1 MGKKSFTPSVGK
13 KYRNTTLKIKLK
25 LKNNNNN
32 NIKKTLRKLIVGALV
47 EPIYQKNSGSTT
59 VNIKE
64 KRKRNLQQNKERHRK
79 NERRKQ
85 NNRIAVRFVSIWLWK
100 QWVKVLKEENTE
112 KNERGKDNQWLGG
125 AGVDIAK
132 QKERMRIYVYR
143 NDEANDLARV
153 VLPIMAIVL

>member
-59 VNIKE
+59 VNIRE
-64 KRKRNLQQNKERHRK
+64 KNGNGTYNKTK
-79 NERRKQ
+79 K
-85 NNRIAVRFVSIWLWK
+85 
-100 QWVKVLKEENTE
+100 NTE
-112 KNERGKDNQWLGG
+112 KEREEKTKQQDSG
-125 AGVDIAK
+125 AF
-132 QKERMRIYVYR
+132 RFH
-143 NDEANDLARV
+143 LAV
-153 VLPIMAIVL
+153 KTIG